1 MFYLTQDTKCPRT
14 ATNAW
19 RPVFNLEEFMLEL
32 WNINSWGSLE
42 KFWVNVS
49 SDTCK
54 KEKKKKKK
62 KKKKK
67 NYENTL

>member
-1 MFYLTQDTKCPRT
+1 MFYLAQDTKWPRT
-14 ATNAW
+14 ANNAW
-19 RPVFNLEEFMLEL
+19 RPVFNLEGFMLEL

-54 KEKKKKKK
+54 KEKKKKTE
-62 KKKKK
+62 
-67 NYENTL
+67 YENTL